1 MFIQYYNVIPTSNK
15 NKYLKKNWIWLGNRL
30 KYYRKTSKINTNKI
44 ILKSQWNY
52 ISIKIIHKMMF
63 QYIIGTKNNSLN
75 YVQKIILDL
84 QMLKYNTHKSIK
96 CYNTI
101 LKQGIA

>member
-1 MFIQYYNVIPTSNK
+1 
-15 NKYLKKNWIWLGNRL
+15 
-30 KYYRKTSKINTNKI
+30 
-44 ILKSQWNY
+44 
-52 ISIKIIHKMMF
+52 MMF

>member
-1 MFIQYYNVIPTSNK
+1 MTE
-15 NKYLKKNWIWLGNRL
+15 RL
-30 KYYRKTSKINTNKI
+30 ANGKINTNKI
-44 ILKSQWNY
+44 ILKSQLNY

-75 YVQKIILDL
+75 YLQKIILDL
-84 QMLKYNTHKSIK
+84 QMLNNTHKSIK

-101 LKQGIA
+101 LK